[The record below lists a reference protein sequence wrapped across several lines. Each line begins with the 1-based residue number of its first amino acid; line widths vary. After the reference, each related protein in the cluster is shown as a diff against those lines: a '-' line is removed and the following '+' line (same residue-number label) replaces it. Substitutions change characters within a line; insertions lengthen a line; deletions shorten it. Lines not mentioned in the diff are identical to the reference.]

1 MKVVLFC
8 GGHGMRMR
16 GWDGDGLPKPLQLVG
31 ELPLVVHVMNHYARY
46 GHTEFVL
53 CLGYAARQVMHAVEE
68 VRASHEEMAE
78 WRIRYIDTG
87 VETTIG
93 QRLWLVRHFI
103 GDEQLFF
110 VNYSDVLCDV
120 DLDQMVARMTARPQ
134 ALAMML
140 AVRPR
145 ASFHV
150 IEHAPDGRIQRLREA
165 DDVQI
170 RINGGYLIL
179 RPPFLAH
186 LSRGEDLLDAFA
198 RVSAAGRAVAHLHD
212 GFWAPVDT
220 FKDRAALDE
229 EWARGNAPWLG
240 NREVGR

>member
-31 ELPLVVHVMNHYARY
+31 ELPLVVHVMSHYASY
-46 GHTEFVL
+46 GHTDFVL

-68 VRASHEEMAE
+68 VRAVHGEMVG
-78 WRIRYIDTG
+78 WRIRYVDTG
-87 VETTIG
+87 VETSLG

-103 GDEQLFF
+103 AEEQLFF
-110 VNYSDVLCDV
+110 VNYSDVLSDV
-120 DLDQMVARMTARPQ
+120 DLDQMVARMKARPQ

-140 AVRPR
+140 AVRPK

-150 IEHAPDGRIQRLREA
+150 IDHAPDGRIHRLREA
-165 DDVQI
+165 DDVQL
-170 RINGGYLIL
+170 RINGGYLIM

-198 RVSAAGRAVAHLHD
+198 HVAASGRAVAHPYD

-220 FKDRAALDE
+220 FKDRATLDE
-229 EWARGNAPWLG
+229 EWARGNAPWARH
-240 NREVGR
+240 REVVR